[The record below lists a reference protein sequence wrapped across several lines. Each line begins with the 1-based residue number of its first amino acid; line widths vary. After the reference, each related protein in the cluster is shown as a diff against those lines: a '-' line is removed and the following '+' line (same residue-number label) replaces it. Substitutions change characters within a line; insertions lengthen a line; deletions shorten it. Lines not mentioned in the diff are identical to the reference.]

1 MVRNH
6 ARTRADAERDSVART
21 AADLVPAAS
30 TVGIGG
36 GGAMP
41 AFARRLGQRDRLEVI
56 TTSLGVA
63 MQLVGAPGIA
73 LTVTAGRTLPGTDDL
88 VGPGAVETLDAF
100 HLDLAV
106 VQVDGVAEQG
116 LSVREPLVAR
126 TIEAMALRAAAV
138 VVIAEAGAIGR
149 RASTPLRLSGR
160 SYSLVAHTSA
170 DGPVL
175 GVLAGGGIRIAR
187 AC

>member
-1 MVRNH
+1 MVRNP

-21 AADLVPAAS
+21 AVDLVPAAS
-30 TVGIGG
+30 TVGVGG
-36 GGAMP
+36 GCAMP

-106 VQVDGVAEQG
+106 VQG

-149 RASTPLRLSGR
+149 CASTPLRLSGR